1 MTARCGAH
9 SLAVAAA
16 ASLLWG
22 CESEPPQLRLPT
34 ESFTVQVVSDPQPP
48 YAVERVTWRITV
60 RDRETRQPVEGGE
73 GRLYATNL
81 QQVTVW
87 NGLEAGP
94 ELGTYIA
101 TVLFPT
107 SGQWGMAVEF
117 RRDSTQVL
125 EKVEWSQEVLRER
138 AVPDVMPPPDSQ

>member
-1 MTARCGAH
+1 MTVRRGVNLVAVMAVA
-9 SLAVAAA
+9 SLA
-16 ASLLWG
+16 WG
-22 CESEPPQLRLPT
+22 CESEAPQMRLPT
-34 ESFTVQVVSDPQPP
+34 ESFTMQVISDPQPP

-87 NGLEAGP
+87 NGLAPGP

-107 SGQWGMAVEF
+107 AGQWGMAVEF

-125 EKVEWSQEVLRER
+125 EKIEWSQEVLRER
-138 AVPDVMPPPDSQ
+138 AVPDVIPPPDSQ